1 MLGTGCA
8 TNPHKLNRQYVSTA
22 ISRVDEFYSG
32 KTAEEFKQAYRDVQ
46 KLSPE
51 EFKKSLDLYNSNESW
66 FLGQVGHSEKELKEL
81 LFQENEKTL
90 NPVNKVI
97 IVGIVKEIWDAIE
110 KATHHATNPGN

>member
-66 FLGQVGHSEKELKEL
+66 FLGQVGHSEKELKDVFPWEEDKIL
-81 LFQENEKTL
+81 SD
-90 NPVNKVI
+90 VNRVI
-97 IVGIVKEIWDAIE
+97 IAQKVERVYEVLGTAVPQ
-110 KATHHATNPGN
+110 N